1 MKTLKWYKVEKIQK
15 GMDTLDIS
23 NNQTYNLIKQGLK
36 ASTLR
41 GEVIANNVA
50 NINTKGY
57 KRSYVTFEEN
67 LKNANE
73 NIELKQTKVK
83 HIKDSNS
90 QGSMSIEKD
99 NSTSMRTDGNNVDL
113 DLEKVNQAANT
124 LMYNALVDQANGKLS
139 SIKSIISG
147 GGK

>member
-1 MKTLKWYKVEKIQK
+1 MDKMQK

-73 NIELKQTKVK
+73 NIELKQTKVE

-113 DLEKVNQAANT
+113 DLEKVNQASNT